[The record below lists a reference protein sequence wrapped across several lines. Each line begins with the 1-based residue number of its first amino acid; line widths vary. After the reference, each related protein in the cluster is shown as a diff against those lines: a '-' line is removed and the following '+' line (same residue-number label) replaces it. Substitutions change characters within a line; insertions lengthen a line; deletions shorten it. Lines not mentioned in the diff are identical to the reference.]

1 MKKMKIALLSLMLVG
16 SVSGFTSPQVY
27 AAPTSGISETIEK
40 KVGQEKIRVYIEV
53 NNYNTY
59 NDDDD
64 NNYNNNYIKT
74 MKSQLS
80 SQYSVRWD
88 LSENGFSTDI
98 TEKQFQFLQKNENI
112 SVTKVPILTL
122 DTIGLDDKTQ
132 VEEPEF
138 GIAARATDQLPW
150 GIKAIY
156 NSNNPVPSG
165 GQGVNI
171 AVLDTG
177 VNINHLDLVNRVE
190 QCKDFTGATTVINN
204 SCTDRNGHGTHVA
217 GTALADGGSDNGG
230 VYGVAPQA
238 DLWAYKVL
246 TDSGS
251 GYSDDIAAA
260 IRHAADQAT
269 ATGTKTI
276 ISMSLGASANNSLIS
291 NAVNYAY
298 SKGVLVIAAAG
309 NSGYS
314 PGTIGYPAALVNAVA
329 VAALEN
335 VQQNGTYRVAN
346 YSSRGFTSTAGNFVI
361 QQGDVEISAPGSAVY
376 STWYNGGYN
385 TISGTS
391 MATPHVSGLA
401 AKIWAQNPSWTHTQ
415 LRTNLQNRAKLVDIK
430 GGFHAATGDDIASGF
445 GFARVQ

>member
-27 AAPTSGISETIEK
+27 ATPTPGISETIEK

-59 NDDDD
+59 DDDD

-112 SVTKVPILTL
+112 TVTKVPILTL

-246 TDSGS
+246 SNSGS

-276 ISMSLGASANNSLIS
+276 ISMSLGSSSNNSLIS
-291 NAVNYAY
+291 SAVNYAY

-314 PGTIGYPAALVNAVA
+314 PGTIGYPGALVNAVA

-346 YSSRGFTSTAGNFVI
+346 YSSRGFTSTAGNYVI

-430 GGFHAATGDDIASGF
+430 GGYHATTGDDIASGF

>member
-1 MKKMKIALLSLMLVG
+1 MKKMKVALLSLVLAG
-16 SVSGFTSPQVY
+16 SVSGFTSSQVF
-27 AAPTSGISETIEK
+27 ASPTQGTTDIIEK
-40 KVGQEKIRVYIEV
+40 NIEQEKIRVYVET
-53 NNYNTY
+53 NNKVA
-59 NDDDD
+59 
-64 NNYNNNYIKT
+64 KT
-74 MKSQLS
+74 SLTN
-80 SQYSVRWD
+80 QYSARWH
-88 LSENGFSTDI
+88 LSENGFSTDM
-98 TEKQFQFLQKNENI
+98 TEKQFEALQKNKNI
-112 SVTKVPILTL
+112 TVTKVPIVTL
-122 DTIGLDDKTQ
+122 DTIGLDNTSKDEQTDYN
-132 VEEPEF
+132 
-138 GIAARATDQLPW
+138 ITARATNQLPW

-165 GQGVNI
+165 GQGINI

-204 SCTDRNGHGTHVA
+204 SCSDGNGHGTHVA
-217 GTALADGGSDNGG
+217 GSALADGGSDKGG
-230 VYGVAPQA
+230 VYGVAPGA

-246 TDSGS
+246 SNSGS

-276 ISMSLGASANNSLIS
+276 INMSLGSASNNSLIS
-291 NAVNYAY
+291 SAVTYAY
-298 SKGVLVIAAAG
+298 NKGVLVVAAAG

-314 PGTIGYPAALVNAVA
+314 PGTIGYPGALVNAIA

-346 YSSRGFTSTAGNFVI
+346 FSSRGFTSTAGNYVI
-361 QQGDVEISAPGSAVY
+361 QQGDVEISAPGSAIY
-376 STWYNGGYN
+376 STWHNGGYN

-391 MATPHVSGLA
+391 MASPHVAGLA

-430 GGFHAATGDDIASGF
+430 GGYHAATGDDIASGF